1 MFKNFSK
8 SLNACILA
16 SFYSSGSPQFNIVF
30 KNGVFSIGIIW
41 SCFKQLIIISGIS
54 FVFAVGLKGAGLQ
67 IEFLFFN
74 LVLWFLFLD
83 TTNSTVSLPTK
94 PSLLNQVNI
103 NSFTYIIGHIIR
115 IAIQYLLILLLSF
128 AVFFLYELEVYYI
141 QILRCFIYM
150 LLISF
155 IYSTLMCALLHN
167 KKFLIELHGFFM
179 QAMFFAS
186 CTVIPINI
194 VPNPVR
200 DILLLNPIVHI
211 QELIKSNV
219 TGIELYYIDLMNPI
233 IFISIGIFFIL
244 PSLHYKDFKCNQE
257 LEIE

>member
-8 SLNACILA
+8 SLIACILA
-16 SFYSSGSPQFNIVF
+16 SFYSSGSSQFNIIF
-30 KNGVFSIGIIW
+30 KNGVFSLGIIW

-54 FVFAVGLKGAGLQ
+54 FVFAVGLRGSGLQ
-67 IEFLFFN
+67 VEFLFFN

-83 TTNSTVSLPTK
+83 TTNSTISLPAK
-94 PSLLNQVNI
+94 ASLLNQFSI
-103 NSFTYIIGHIIR
+103 NTYTYIFGHIIR

-128 AVFFLYELEVYYI
+128 TIFFLLKLEVY
-141 QILRCFIYM
+141 FIEIVRSYVFM
-150 LLISF
+150 VLIGC
-155 IYSTLMCALLHN
+155 IYSTFLCATLHN
-167 KKFLIELHGFFM
+167 RKFLIELHGFFM

-186 CTVIPINI
+186 STVIPINI

-211 QELIKSNV
+211 QESIKSNI
-219 TGIELYYIDLMNPI
+219 TGIELSYIDLTNPI
-233 IFISIGIFFIL
+233 IFISIGVFFIL
-244 PSLHYKDFKCNQE
+244 PSLYYKDVKFNKE